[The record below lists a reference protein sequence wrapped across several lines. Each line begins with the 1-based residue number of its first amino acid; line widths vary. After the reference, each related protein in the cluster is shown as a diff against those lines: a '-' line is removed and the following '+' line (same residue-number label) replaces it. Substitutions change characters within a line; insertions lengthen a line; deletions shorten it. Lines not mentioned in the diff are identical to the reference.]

1 MFKKYSSKQI
11 KESLNKL
18 DIKKNDIVYV
28 SGNLVSFGK
37 PEMKNLKNLPKVF
50 FNEIYRLVG
59 KEGTI
64 MFPSHSFDLVNTNKI
79 FDINKTKSISGSFS
93 NYIIE
98 NKKFYRQLHPYAS
111 IAGVG
116 KYAKYICNY
125 KGNDVY
131 GLNCPFEK
139 LVKLRSK
146 FISLGMKI
154 NKNCT
159 QVHFLEKEFKVKYR
173 FEKNFYHRILL
184 NNKIVKKKFSMFVL
198 KNKYLNIKRDE
209 NNLIIN
215 YFLKNY
221 KIKKKKLGN
230 SWIYSYDIKKFY
242 SITKK
247 LFKKN
252 KNAWLG
258 KKN

>member
-1 MFKKYSSKQI
+1 MFKKYSLKQI

-18 DIKKNDIVYV
+18 NIKKNDIVYV

-37 PEMKNLKNLPKVF
+37 PEMKNLNNLPKVF

-59 KEGTI
+59 KGGTI

-79 FDINKTKSISGSFS
+79 FDINKTKCISGSFS
-93 NYIIE
+93 NYIME

-111 IAGVG
+111 IAGIG

-125 KGNDVY
+125 KDNDVY

-139 LVKLRSK
+139 LIKLKSK
-146 FISLGMKI
+146 FISLGMEI

-173 FEKNFYHRILL
+173 FEKYFYHRILL

-198 KNKYLNIKRDE
+198 KNKYLNIKRNE
-209 NNLIIN
+209 NKLITN

-221 KIKKKKLGN
+221 KIKKRKLGS

-242 SITKK
+242 DITKK
-247 LFKKN
+247 MFKKN
-252 KNAWLG
+252 RNAWLG
-258 KKN
+258 KN